1 MAEEVKQS
9 DADRITFRIFEG
21 EADLQLVIGLIE
33 KELSEP
39 YPIYT
44 YRYFV

>member
-1 MAEEVKQS
+1 MENIVKI
-9 DADRITFRIFEG
+9 DIDKLVFRNYEG
-21 EADLQLVIGLIE
+21 EADLDLIVKIIS

-39 YPIYT
+39 YPILT